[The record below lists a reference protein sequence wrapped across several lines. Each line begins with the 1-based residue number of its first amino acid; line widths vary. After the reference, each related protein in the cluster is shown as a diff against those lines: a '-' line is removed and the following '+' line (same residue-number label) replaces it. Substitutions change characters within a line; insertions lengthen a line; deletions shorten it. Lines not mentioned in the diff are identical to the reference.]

1 MPYIIHITIPHVL
14 KITTFFIPIKC
25 GKRQNKNQVGHI
37 THREEF
43 FHLKNSF

>member
-25 GKRQNKNQVGHI
+25 SKRQNKKQVGHI
-37 THREEF
+37 THTE
-43 FHLKNSF
+43 KSFSI